1 MFQKHSKAQRH
12 CMPTGT
18 VLDSM
23 QGTNVQDLY
32 SLSNLSAPGKRP
44 CVCEHKCRGT
54 HISLNIAIMWETF
67 SVHRFNPDD
76 T

>member
-12 CMPTGT
+12 SMPTGT
-18 VLDSM
+18 LLDSM
-23 QGTNVQDLY
+23 QGTNVRKLY
-32 SLSNLSAPGKRP
+32 SLSNLPALVKRP

-54 HISLNIAIMWETF
+54 HISLNIVIMWETF
-67 SVHRFNPDD
+67 SVDRFNPDD